1 MSKPAKRRKS
11 SSAAFFHVL
20 LFPVSWI
27 VGFAAVYVNLEIMAA
42 WQSTS
47 IGELMKTGQ
56 WWPGLLIVPSFLFGK
71 MVGLMI
77 SNLIG
82 YCLPPVRR
90 EFERESEASG
100 RPGFSAKL
108 DGLLRVSAGHF
119 AITVTC
125 ALIFV
130 LFAPR

>member
-1 MSKPAKRRKS
+1 MPKTATRRKS
-11 SSAAFFHVL
+11 SSAAFFKFL
-20 LFPVSWI
+20 LFPVSW
-27 VGFAAVYVNLEIMAA
+27 VVALAAVYVNLEVMSA
-42 WQSTS
+42 WQSES
-47 IGELMKTGQ
+47 IGDLMKTGQ

-71 MVGLMI
+71 MVGLMV
-77 SNLIG
+77 SNSIG

-90 EFERESEASG
+90 EFQHESEIGG
-100 RPGFSAKL
+100 RPKFSAMM

-119 AITVTC
+119 AVTLVC